1 MPSPAADKQTISV
14 EVPLALLARVDEV
27 RHERQLQAA
36 GRAVSRGAVVREAL
50 EALVSPAAP
59 VAPPY
64 NGVHEVRTRS
74 RKPATDGGA

>member
-27 RHERQLQAA
+27 RHARQLQAA

-50 EALVSPAAP
+50 EQLVEDQTNNP
-59 VAPPY
+59 VR
-64 NGVHEVRTRS
+64 EVRTRS
-74 RKPATDGGA
+74 RKPASDGGA

>member
-27 RHERQLQAA
+27 RHARQLRAA

-59 VAPPY
+59 IAPAR
-64 NGVHEVRTRS
+64 EVRVRS
-74 RKPATDGGA
+74 RKPDLHGEAA